1 MIDEECLREIN
12 DGVFG
17 LRDSLDRRIRQLGD
31 IRRALDATECG
42 LADMQDTGGACGAAI
57 LRLLLRYLQEL
68 ENDMRRHTCQIEGL
82 EAAAGTKGVNFR
94 QKNRISLILLFVRH
108 HLDQIGEGVDLLGG
122 QP

>member
-42 LADMQDTGGACGAAI
+42 LADMQDRNWKMICAVTPARSKGW
-57 LRLLLRYLQEL
+57 
-68 ENDMRRHTCQIEGL
+68 RR
-82 EAAAGTKGVNFR
+82 R
-94 QKNRISLILLFVRH
+94 P
-108 HLDQIGEGVDLLGG
+108 G
-122 QP
+122 QRG

>member
-1 MIDEECLREIN
+1 MCI
-12 DGVFG
+12 
-17 LRDSLDRRIRQLGD
+17 RDS
-31 IRRALDATECG
+31 RRALDATECG

-94 QKNRISLILLFVRH
+94 QKK
-108 HLDQIGEGVDLLGG
+108 
-122 QP
+122 

>member
-12 DGVFG
+12 DGLFG

-57 LRLLLRYLQEL
+57 LRLLLRCLQEL
-68 ENDMRRHTCQIEGL
+68 EMICAVTPARSKGWRR
-82 EAAAGTKGVNFR
+82 R
-94 QKNRISLILLFVRH
+94 P
-108 HLDQIGEGVDLLGG
+108 G
-122 QP
+122 QRG

>member
-17 LRDSLDRRIRQLGD
+17 LRDSLD
-31 IRRALDATECG
+31 RRALDATECG

-94 QKNRISLILLFVRH
+94 QKK
-108 HLDQIGEGVDLLGG
+108 
-122 QP
+122 